1 MEINEQLTNSWPRAQ
16 LSHAGESRLAFLF
29 FRVRFTKLRA
39 NTARNVFAEGP
50 WCVNSFLTRELKVN
64 SRVHSSQYNWFNNI
78 IKSISQKGAFEKQFF
93 IQNIEIQTSYD
104 VHETVDT
111 GISIVKFLTLKLRST
126 IWKRRKQLKSL
137 VNYLNGEIYFR
148 CLLLVHTYCLDSSV
162 IEKKVF
168 SETENCGQAAFYLR
182 WRSIFIFLGKQN
194 TGRGVERIY
203 ESC

>member
-50 WCVNSFLTRELKVN
+50 WCGNSFLTRELKVN

-93 IQNIEIQTSYD
+93 IQNIEIKTSYD

-111 GISIVKFLTLKLRST
+111 GISIVTFLTLST

-137 VNYLNGEIYFR
+137 VNYLNGEIYFP
-148 CLLLVHTYCLDSSV
+148 CLVSVHTYCLDSSV
-162 IEKKVF
+162 NGKKNWKLRAGCFLSEMTLYFYF
-168 SETENCGQAAFYLR
+168 S
-182 WRSIFIFLGKQN
+182 W
-194 TGRGVERIY
+194 
-203 ESC
+203 

>member
-39 NTARNVFAEGP
+39 NTARNVFAKGA

-78 IKSISQKGAFEKQFF
+78 VKSTSQKGAFEKQFF
-93 IQNIEIQTSYD
+93 IQNIEIKTSYD

-111 GISIVKFLTLKLRST
+111 GISIVTFLTLKLRST

-137 VNYLNGEIYFR
+137 VNYLNGEIYFP
-148 CLLLVHTYCLDSSV
+148 CLVLVHTYCLDSSV

-168 SETENCGQAAFYLR
+168 FRNWKLRAGCFLSEMTLYLYFS
-182 WRSIFIFLGKQN
+182 W
-194 TGRGVERIY
+194 
-203 ESC
+203 

>member
-78 IKSISQKGAFEKQFF
+78 IKSISQKGAFEEQFF
-93 IQNIEIQTSYD
+93 IQNIEIKTSYD

-137 VNYLNGEIYFR
+137 VNYLNGEIYFP
-148 CLLLVHTYCLDSSV
+148 CLVLVHTYCLDSSV
-162 IEKKVF
+162 IEKKSF
-168 SETENCGQAAFYLR
+168 FPKLKIAGRLL
-182 WRSIFIFLGKQN
+182 FIWDDALSLFFLVNKIPAE
-194 TGRGVERIY
+194 V
-203 ESC
+203 